1 MQTCSCDSSS
11 VVRISKAFWKRVFW
25 MLISSCLVASCAL
38 LLGGLGLFGF
48 KHRLKASN
56 GRGVILSR
64 ACSFQTV
71 LAVCVSEEIESS
83 CGGLINSTISL
94 FLDDWSSHAKCGWT
108 HVYDIPHN
116 SNEISWLNARGH
128 VQGRLPHCQGLSG
141 QLLYWQ
147 RWTTFPL
154 CS

>member
-1 MQTCSCDSSS
+1 MLNLILRQSS
-11 VVRISKAFWKRVFW
+11 VVKISKAFWKCAFC
-25 MLISSCLVASCAL
+25 MLSIILSSCQLCLVARWLGFVQVWAAL
-38 LLGGLGLFGF
+38 
-48 KHRLKASN
+48 
-56 GRGVILSR
+56 RGTEREKCDSP
-64 ACSFQTV
+64 SFP
-71 LAVCVSEEIESS
+71 AVFAMCVSKVIESS
-83 CGGLINSTISL
+83 CWGLINSALSL

-108 HVYDIPHN
+108 HVYDLPHN